1 MKLINRR
8 YRVDG
13 EVGKGS
19 YGVIYKVTDLQ
30 AGQDNPKILKIFN
43 TDKPGNVNLEEFKNE
58 FFYTKSIDIPCAVK
72 AFDFEKIYNIDGF
85 SFYGNY
91 YFYTM
96 KYIKGENLSSLRF
109 SSRKEKKDLSEKL
122 SLALDWLNK
131 NGFGHGDLHPENV
144 LLDDFSQI
152 VFLDFIQP
160 KDMEIDKDEA
170 LDFIEEITGIRP
182 ESQKRLYKNI
192 NTKSFLENLKKN
204 YEINMGTLKYWRKNI
219 DYALNRS
226 KKAKSKAFRINAV
239 NFKKMY
245 FDIVSEYFKSFAQ
258 INEFFFIDLD
268 ISKDPLAYFSDFREQ
283 LIRSLDIRGIKSS
296 EITKDE
302 TMIDGETK
310 AINQIVSSLENLS
323 YYGGVA
329 LCVRGKEFA
338 LKVSDCLEKIM
349 DDFRGE
355 NLLILSEIHSG
366 EFNSPNSHDLTVS
379 PEKDLFADEICRKV
393 ENVFSPLDSST
404 IVDFMRKNGDYDIC
418 GILEKVLSA
427 GGGLD
432 KSCKKLLLS
441 PKTRKI
447 ISADFKS
454 KFDVIDK
461 FAEEFF
467 SYFDLLVKPVEIS
480 LLKYFMSVKDENA
493 FDERTGKLL
502 LSGLI
507 VKEGR
512 GSLNYFDVTTESKIK
527 SIIFGSQINKTAVE
541 RVKKYFES
549 QIQSLCF
556 DEEKLLLK
564 LYVMSDDLLHFS
576 QFVFS
581 EFVEPFRTT
590 SDMSKIA
597 GDFFSEFKFPSIFRD
612 FRTEDDFLKEVL
624 EYSAIKLS
632 NRVDASERNRRLNEY
647 LSKKNLSEKTQIYI
661 HFDFLHRYLNAG
673 DIQNSKTSCAYLETK
688 RDKFDKYQDL
698 AFIISKAKYL
708 TLQAK
713 CDESIVLLRSF
724 FKNIKND
731 PNRKLSYLKMTALE
745 ALSECYHK
753 SGELK
758 KYANT
763 LKIYMN
769 KAEEISKKTKET
781 SYLFSS
787 NTNFAFYNFNYGDRQ
802 LAKRHFQKALELARK
817 DSDYS
822 DLILACNNLAAI
834 ENNSAIMLEYL
845 KDALKY
851 SKLLGENVYIYL
863 VLSNIL
869 TLNITPEE
877 KYSFLEQNVS
887 LIKKCYTEHEIS
899 VKFCLNIYY
908 SIINILLCLDKQ
920 DELLAYYSHLKKTR
934 IQKENMPDA
943 YVFKRIVT
951 TIYEINI
958 NGYKKE
964 YYKLLYDLINEFR
977 NINDYDLIIYIYIND
992 LFHHIDDKEIYF
1004 ISKKLINSFSGKTTA
1019 EEINSLRVFN
1029 RLRSSKI
1036 EPCKVIR
1043 YIERYVEGISS
1054 ASYLTYRLIFLLAS
1068 SYKKEGD
1075 PESKNLLSY
1084 AASELSREL
1093 LQYKNK
1099 NLLKKTDTY
1108 KILQIFKKEFPS
1120 EYKNLFIRKDKIYF
1134 GKPDMSELRNQLH
1147 INYYSEGKY
1156 LLKKIITSLLNAL
1169 NYDRGAFFSSL
1180 HSSHPEIV
1188 VHRKRFYY
1196 SQDEMYFTDQIPNDR
1211 AGEVLCQEIL
1221 KPNASVK
1228 SMVSIPIVN
1237 ELYYKRYMHHF
1248 KKSKKR
1254 RTSMSR
1260 STHYEKEF
1268 LNGIIYLDKK
1278 NDLVTV
1284 LDKEYLNLLS
1294 FTISQYWNYLN
1305 AEKLFM
1311 RDGLTKLYLR
1321 SVFLNKLRD
1330 MIHGEKD
1337 RVQKLTLIMIDI
1349 DDFKRVNDM
1358 LGHSRGDHVLS
1369 KLAQIMTKKIRTSD
1383 IIGRYGGEEF
1393 LIALPNTDIYSGKI
1407 VAEKVREAVEKSKIL
1422 GDIMTLT
1429 VSCGVAEYPKD
1440 STWIEEL
1447 IEKTDKYLL
1456 KAKSIGK
1463 NSVITSLEENI

>member
-13 EVGKGS
+13 EIGKGS

-43 TDKPGNVNLEEFKNE
+43 TDKPGNLNLEEFKNE

-72 AFDFEKIYNIDGF
+72 AYDFEKIYNIDGF

-91 YFYTM
+91 FFYTM
-96 KYIKGENLSSLRF
+96 KYIKGENLSALKF
-109 SSRKEKKDLSEKL
+109 SSRKEKRDLSEKL
-122 SLALDWLNK
+122 LFALGWLNK
-131 NGFGHGDLHPENV
+131 NGFGHGDLHPDNV
-144 LLDDFSQI
+144 LLDDYSQI

-160 KDMEIDKDEA
+160 KNMEQDKDEA

-182 ESQKRLYKNI
+182 EGQKRLYKHI
-192 NTKSFLENLKKN
+192 SAKSFLDNLKKN
-204 YEINMGTLKYWRKNI
+204 YEINMGTLNYWRKNM
-219 DYALNRS
+219 DYALSRS
-226 KKAKSKAFRINAV
+226 KKAKNKAFRINAV
-239 NFKKMY
+239 NFKNMY
-245 FDIVSEYFKSFAQ
+245 FGVLSDYFKSYAQ

-268 ISKDPLAYFSDFREQ
+268 LSKDPLTYFSDFREQ

-302 TMIDGETK
+302 TLLDGK
-310 AINQIVSSLENLS
+310 SMVINQIVSSLENLS

-329 LCVRGKEFA
+329 LCVMGKEFSS
-338 LKVSDCLEKIM
+338 KVSECIEKISE
-349 DDFRGE
+349 DFSGE
-355 NLLILSEIHSG
+355 NLLVLSEVHSN
-366 EFNSPNSHDLTVS
+366 ELDTLKSLDLIKS
-379 PEKDLFADEICRKV
+379 PENDFYADEICRKI
-393 ENVFSPLDSST
+393 EAVFDPLDSSNL
-404 IVDFMRKNGDYDIC
+404 VDFMKKNGYYDIC

-427 GGGLD
+427 GGGID
-432 KSCKKLLLS
+432 KSGKKLHLS
-441 PKTRKI
+441 PNTRKR
-447 ISADFKS
+447 ISADLES
-454 KFDVIDK
+454 KFTIID
-461 FAEEFF
+461 EYSQEFF

-480 LLKYFMSVKDENA
+480 LLKSFMSVKDENS
-493 FDERTGKLL
+493 FEDMIGKLL

-507 VKEGR
+507 AKEGR
-512 GSLNYFDVTTESKIK
+512 SSLNYFDMTVESKIK
-527 SIIFGSQINKTAVE
+527 SIISGSKIIKTAIE
-541 RVKKYFES
+541 RVKKFYES
-549 QIQSLCF
+549 KIQSLSY

-564 LYVMSDDLLHFS
+564 LYVLSNDLTDFSKFVFS
-576 QFVFS
+576 QFI
-581 EFVEPFRTT
+581 EPFRPA
-590 SDMSKIA
+590 SDLSKIA
-597 GDFFSEFKFPSIFRD
+597 DDFFIQLKFPSLLRD
-612 FRTEDDFLKEVL
+612 FRTEDSFLKEIL
-624 EYSAIKLS
+624 EYSTIKLS
-632 NRVDASERNRRLNEY
+632 NRVDASERNRCLNEY
-647 LSKKNLSEKTQIYI
+647 LSKNNPSEKIQMYI
-661 HFDFLHRYLNAG
+661 RFDFLHRFLNAG
-673 DIQNSKTSCAYLETK
+673 DIQNSKTSCSFLEEK
-688 RDKFDKYQDL
+688 KEKFDKYQTL
-698 AFIISKAKYL
+698 AFIILKAKYL

-713 CDESIVLLRSF
+713 CDEAIVLLRSF
-724 FKNIKND
+724 FKKIKND
-731 PNRKLSYLKMTALE
+731 PDIKLSYLRMTALE
-745 ALSECYHK
+745 SLSECYHK

-763 LKIYMN
+763 LQIYMN

-781 SYLFSS
+781 GYLFSS
-787 NTNFAFYNFNYGDRQ
+787 NTNFAFYHFNYGNRQ
-802 LAKRHFQKALELARK
+802 IAKRHFQKALELARK
-817 DSDYS
+817 NSDYS

-834 ENNSAIMLEYL
+834 ENDSAIMLEYL

-877 KYSFLEQNVS
+877 KYNFLEQNAS

-899 VKFCLNIYY
+899 IKFCLNIYY
-908 SIINILLCLDKQ
+908 SIINVLLCLDKK
-920 DELLAYYSHLKKTR
+920 DELLIYFSHLKKTK

-951 TIYEINI
+951 IIYEINI

-964 YYKLLYDLINEFR
+964 HYKLLYDLINEFR
-977 NINDYDLIIYIYIND
+977 NINDYDIILYIYIND
-992 LFHHIDDKEIYF
+992 LFHHIDDKQINF
-1004 ISKKLINSFSGKTTA
+1004 ISKKLINSFSGKTSA
-1019 EEINSLRVFN
+1019 EEINSLRIYN
-1029 RLRSSKI
+1029 RLKSSKI
-1036 EPCKVIR
+1036 EPCMVTR

-1054 ASYLTYRLIFLLAS
+1054 ASYLTYRLVFLLAS
-1068 SYKKEGD
+1068 SYKKTGD

-1084 AASELSREL
+1084 AACDLSREISK
-1093 LQYKNK
+1093 YKNK
-1099 NLLKKTDTY
+1099 NLFKKTDTY
-1108 KILQIFKKEFPS
+1108 KILQIFKNEFPS
-1120 EYKNLFIRKDKIYF
+1120 EYKNLFIGKTKIYF
-1134 GKPDMSELRNQLH
+1134 DKKDMSELNNQLH
-1147 INYYSEGKY
+1147 INYYSDGKY
-1156 LLKKIITSLLNAL
+1156 LLKKIIISLLSAL
-1169 NYDRGAFFSSL
+1169 NYDRGAFFSSI
-1180 HSSHPEIV
+1180 HGSHPEIV
-1188 VHRKRFYY
+1188 VYRKRFYY
-1196 SQDEMYFTDQIPNDR
+1196 SQDEIYFTDLIPNDR
-1211 AGEVLCQEIL
+1211 AGEVLCQDI
-1221 KPNASVK
+1221 KRPNTSVK
-1228 SMVSIPIVN
+1228 SFISIPIVN

-1248 KKSKKR
+1248 KKSKKY

-1278 NDLVTV
+1278 NDLLTV

-1321 SVFLNKLRD
+1321 SVFLNKLRE

-1337 RVQKLTLIMIDI
+1337 KVQKLTLIMIDI

-1358 LGHSRGDHVLS
+1358 LGHSRGDHVLV

-1393 LIALPNTDIYSGKI
+1393 LIALPNTDIYNGKI

-1440 STWIEEL
+1440 SSWIEEL

-1463 NSVITSLEENI
+1463 NKVITSLDIN